1 MTKDIVLR
9 ILFNFNTASD
19 LFSGHGYSGN
29 DGFSGTKPLD
39 DAILFTNSGITAL
52 VELFLENFDVDLS
65 KVKILKLT
73 KIPKTLF
80 FSSKAKSSLKP
91 RSKSFGSPNSCHQS
105 QY

>member
-1 MTKDIVLR
+1 MNSIHPTYYVIFKQEPKESPALPNIIKMKLM
-9 ILFNFNTASD
+9 NTASD

-65 KVKILKLT
+65 KVEILKLT
-73 KIPKTLF
+73 KIPKNPKKVL
-80 FSSKAKSSLKP
+80 
-91 RSKSFGSPNSCHQS
+91 
-105 QY
+105 